1 MSENQMKSAIK
12 ESGLE
17 QRPVRVLSVDD
28 EELNLEILDR
38 HLTRAGYQNHSAENG
53 KIAWAYLQEHGDD
66 VDIILLDKMMPEMDG
81 FEVLKRIKADPKLKS
96 KPVIMQ
102 TAAID
107 KEDAIMGIELG
118 AYYYVTKPYA
128 AEMLISIVN
137 SAAKDYRQ
145 QSEYVNE
152 VDQLESAKS
161 LITGGKYSVK
171 TIEDARAV
179 AAHIAAIHPE
189 PAKVIVGIMGLLL
202 NAVEHGSYGLG
213 YEGKADALAEKAY
226 EQTIKELASKPE
238 NAEKAVDVSFEK
250 DAQYLTVNI
259 KDCGEGFDW
268 NQYIN
273 FEPSRM
279 TDPNGRG
286 IALAN
291 IVSPGGLSYEEPGNA
306 CVYRIPLVITQ
317 VACVKWL
324 FLL

>member
-1 MSENQMKSAIK
+1 MSENQIKSAIK

-38 HLTRAGYQNHSAENG
+38 HLTRAGYQNHGAENG
-53 KIAWAYLQEHGDD
+53 KIAWEYLQEHGDD
-66 VDIILLDKMMPEMDG
+66 IDIILLDKMMPEMDG
-81 FEVLKRIKADPKLKS
+81 FEVLKRIKADPKLKN

-161 LITGGKYSVK
+161 LVTGGQYSVK

-179 AAHIAAIHPE
+179 AAHVAAMHPE

-202 NAVEHGSYGLG
+202 NAVEHGNYGLG
-213 YEGKADALAEKAY
+213 YDGKADALAEKNY
-226 EQTIKELASKPE
+226 EQTIRDLAASAS
-238 NAEKAVDVSFEK
+238 NAEKTVDVSFEK
-250 DAQYLTVNI
+250 DSKNLTINI
-259 KDCGEGFDW
+259 KDCGQGFDW
-268 NQYIN
+268 KQFIN

-291 IVSPGGLSYEEPGNA
+291 IVSPNGLTYQEPGNV
-306 CVYRIPLVITQ
+306 CTYVVPLSIS
-317 VACVKWL
+317 
-324 FLL
+324 